1 MYILWFFAIL
11 SIILSIDQQA
21 EWTSGP
27 ILVFTGASKLYVF
40 IYRFLK
46 YKNLS
51 TGSDS
56 IDLKGSRNIQGFAQI
71 RIFLLLH
78 LMLKVLVSINFN
90 WTQLVKKSDLCFIS

>member
-1 MYILWFFAIL
+1 M
-11 SIILSIDQQA
+11 DQQA
-21 EWTSGP
+21 EWTSGQ
-27 ILVFTGASKLYVF
+27 ILVFAGESKLYVF

-46 YKNLS
+46 YENLS

-56 IDLKGSRNIQGFAQI
+56 IDLIKGNRNIQGFAQI

-78 LMLKVLVSINFN
+78 LMLNVLVSINFN